1 MNSNDDFINGV
12 WKKANLLEY
21 EEKERAKCKARNK
34 LIRKNRVLKS
44 LLFLVVFL
52 FCLFSNE
59 LIKNYIYILIVIIP
73 IAVFI
78 YEEFKIK
85 ENVDGNNC
93 R

>member
-21 EEKERAKCKARNK
+21 EEKERIKCKARNK